1 MQQKATKVLQ
11 ERRDK
16 MACVGVGG
24 MKHTMGMSRVC
35 GRHSAATVQST
46 VQAWGINPVIYLA
59 PYFPFIKEVSN
70 IRESILL

>member
-46 VQAWGINPVIYLA
+46 VQA
-59 PYFPFIKEVSN
+59 
-70 IRESILL
+70 